1 MAKGGAFSSLLVVA
15 LLAPWAASAAPGGG
29 IYPDGHFETYSTKLT
44 VGNYKNVI
52 QSTIDAG
59 KTLMVRFIASE
70 G

>member
-1 MAKGGAFSSLLVVA
+1 MKKFFLA
-15 LLAPWAASAAPGGG
+15 LALASAAAG
-29 IYPDGHFETYSTKLT
+29 IYPDGHFDVSTKLT
-44 VGNYKNVI
+44 TSNYKDVI